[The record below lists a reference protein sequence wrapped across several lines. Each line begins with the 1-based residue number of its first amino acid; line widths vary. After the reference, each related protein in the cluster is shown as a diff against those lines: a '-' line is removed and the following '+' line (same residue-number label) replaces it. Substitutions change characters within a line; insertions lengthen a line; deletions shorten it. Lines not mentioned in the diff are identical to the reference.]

1 MSRNIIA
8 ILRGVCPYEA
18 AEITGVLLRC
28 VVIKIEVTVNSPEPF
43 EIIAAIV
50 QEFGDHAIVG
60 AGTVLTVSDVRRTR
74 DVVGKVVV
82 SSNCDPQ
89 VILATKSVGR
99 FGELEK
105 RHN

>member
-1 MSRNIIA
+1 MSRNIIV

-50 QEFGDHAIVG
+50 
-60 AGTVLTVSDVRRTR
+60 
-74 DVVGKVVV
+74 
-82 SSNCDPQ
+82 
-89 VILATKSVGR
+89 
-99 FGELEK
+99 
-105 RHN
+105 